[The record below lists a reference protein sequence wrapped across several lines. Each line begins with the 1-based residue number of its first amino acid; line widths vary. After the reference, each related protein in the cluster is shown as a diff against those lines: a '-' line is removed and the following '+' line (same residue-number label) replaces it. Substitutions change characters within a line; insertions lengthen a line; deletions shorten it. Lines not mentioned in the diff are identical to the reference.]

1 MRTIA
6 APTESLTGV
15 AIDRAFGRRIY
26 GRLAWRALRRGRLG
40 RSLGLALRAWRF
52 EGTYGPGLLDLAGR
66 LRELGDRAGERS
78 VLTAAVAIA
87 PELGW
92 GHYHLAKLLTE
103 LGEEAAAIGHY
114 QRAAAQLPDFFWT
127 WADLGEALQRQGKFD
142 EAADAFARAGRL
154 NPGNPWPHHHRGVC
168 LQKLGDAT
176 GAIAAYDRAI
186 ALDPAFVWNHYNR
199 ADALAALNRWPEAIA
214 AYEQVTQIQDDLPY
228 LRRKLHNARRSARHN
243 VADRPDSDKGLKPLA
258 PPTAPFTLTALW
270 LALAADPTNGD
281 RYRQVADHFRDRG
294 DRTRATVY
302 GHLAQR
308 LAQNLTQGNAP

>member
-1 MRTIA
+1 MRAIA
-6 APTESLTGV
+6 AAPTGV
-15 AIDRAFGRRIY
+15 AINRAFGRRVY
-26 GRLAWRALRRGRLG
+26 YRLAWQALRRGRV
-40 RSLGLALRAWRF
+40 RPALGLWLRGLRF
-52 EGTYGPGLLDLAGR
+52 DGAYGPGLLDLAAR

-103 LGEEAAAIGHY
+103 LGDDAAAIAHY

-127 WADLGEALQRQGKFD
+127 WEDLGEALQRQGQWS
-142 EAADAFARAGRL
+142 EAADAFERAGRL

-176 GAIAAYDRAI
+176 AAIAAYDRSI
-186 ALDPAFVWNHYNR
+186 ALDPTFVWNHYNR
-199 ADALAALNRWPEAIA
+199 ADALAALNRWPDAIA
-214 AYEQVTQIQDDLPY
+214 AYEQVAQMQDDLPY
-228 LRRKLHNARRSARHN
+228 LRRKLHNARRNA
-243 VADRPDSDKGLKPLA
+243 ADRPA
-258 PPTAPFTLTALW
+258 TANQTAPQPQGETALW
-270 LALAADPTNGD
+270 LALANDPTNGD

-308 LAQNLTQGNAP
+308 LTQGNSP